1 MKNAMSGGK
10 GKVSRYTQKFKQSY
24 NRFVKIG
31 DNEDEKDEEIVKLK
45 RMEEWGR
52 MRSIYKF
59 LKFQKNKYIGSNGTE
74 ITALEKMEE
83 NISITKDKDG
93 YESAI
98 NCFKQSENDILSEK
112 GSCIPEEDYIK
123 GDTEAPDASD
133 DAVIDETSASVVS
146 GTDEAQDNAVIDE
159 ASNNNDTPLESSS
172 QATTADVVSDDNS
185 IASENDNND
194 TTNQKPSDNDVIA
207 EASENDNT
215 PFESASEVSDDTE
228 APAPVAEAPVAE
240 VSDDTTSD
248 ASVVQSE
255 DDAGIAAPVAED
267 SSTPSDVSN
276 DADANAEEMKAD
288 ADAEAMKA
296 DTNVP
301 ADLKGGGR
309 SKRRQKSSRR
319 RGKSMKSKKGRKT
332 RRKHRAG
339 RH

>member
-1 MKNAMSGGK
+1 MGTMKNAMSGGK

-31 DNEDEKDEEIVKLK
+31 DNDDEKDQEIIKLK
-45 RMEEWGR
+45 KMEEWGR

-83 NISITKDKDG
+83 NINRTKDNDG
-93 YESAI
+93 YKNAI
-98 NCFKQSENDILSEK
+98 NCFKQSESDILLEGDK
-112 GSCIPEEDYIK
+112 CIPEEDYIK
-123 GDTEAPDASD
+123 GTGSDADDAGD
-133 DAVIDETSASVVS
+133 DAVIDEASASVVS

-159 ASNNNDTPLESSS
+159 ASNNNDTPFESSS

-228 APAPVAEAPVAE
+228 APAPVAEAPAPEAAADVPSAI
-240 VSDDTTSD
+240 D
-248 ASVVQSE
+248 VQPRT
-255 DDAGIAAPVAED
+255 D
-267 SSTPSDVSN
+267 

-301 ADLKGGGR
+301 ADAEKQNGGR

-319 RGKSMKSKKGRKT
+319 RGKSMKSKKGRRT

>member
-1 MKNAMSGGK
+1 MGTMKNAMSGGK

-31 DNEDEKDEEIVKLK
+31 DNDDEKDQEIIKLK
-45 RMEEWGR
+45 KMEEWGR

-83 NISITKDKDG
+83 NISRTKDKDG

-98 NCFKQSENDILSEK
+98 NCFKQSESYILLEGDK
-112 GSCIPEEDYIK
+112 CIPEEDYIK

-133 DAVIDETSASVVS
+133 DAVIDEASASVVS

-159 ASNNNDTPLESSS
+159 ASNNNDTPFESSS

-228 APAPVAEAPVAE
+228 APAPVAEAPAPEAAADVPSAI
-240 VSDDTTSD
+240 D
-248 ASVVQSE
+248 VQPRT
-255 DDAGIAAPVAED
+255 DDAD
-267 SSTPSDVSN
+267 S
-276 DADANAEEMKAD
+276 NAEEMKAD

-301 ADLKGGGR
+301 ADAEKQNGGR

-319 RGKSMKSKKGRKT
+319 RGKSMKSKKGRRT
-332 RRKHRAG
+332 RRR
-339 RH
+339 